1 MNDQMKEFA
10 YNPVSLSIP
19 RSKMTMRHSHKTT
32 YNTGLLIPIYW
43 REVLP
48 GSTVKME
55 MAEITRMQ
63 TPLFP
68 IMDNAFQDTMFFFVP
83 NRLLWDHWEEFMGE
97 NKSGYWEQPI
107 DYEVPQIKFN
117 SDQTVT
123 QGGAP
128 YWIKGNDYY
137 KYCVQ
142 AGSLADYLGIPI
154 SDANLTT
161 PFARGEF
168 EANALPFR
176 AYYQVYNDWWRD
188 ENLMNP
194 LEFDKGD
201 ATVTAELGGTDPEA
215 GWCLLPPPE
224 VAKFHDYF
232 TSALPQPQKH
242 DDVLVPMGD
251 SAPVK
256 GNGMSLGF
264 TDGTSNYAFITGSS
278 QAAFYT
284 AGFGKDLGTA
294 YTGGQFPA
302 AGYKPFGIT
311 SDPDNSGLVADLS
324 NATQVTINSLRQA
337 FAVQRYYEKQ
347 ARGGSRYIEQLHTM
361 FGVISPDARLQRSE
375 YLGGCRKAINIDQV
389 IQTSATDAVTP
400 QGNAAAY
407 SLTTQNEELFTKS
420 FVEHGILIGVQCI
433 RLEHSYQDGLFR
445 MWNRKNIFDY
455 YNPTF
460 ANIGD
465 QPVYNKEI
473 WLAGDVSGSK
483 DEEAFGYQEAWAEY
497 RYMNSRVS
505 GEMRSKYHQSLDAW
519 HFADNYSGLPTLS
532 SDWIKEYE
540 FTMNRNIAVSSR
552 LADQWLAD
560 IFFKETWTQPMPT
573 YSVPGLI
580 DHY

>member
-1 MNDQMKEFA
+1 MNEQMKDFA
-10 YNPVSLSIP
+10 YNPVSISIP

-55 MAEITRMQ
+55 MAQITRMQ
-63 TPLFP
+63 TPIFP

-83 NRLLWDHWEEFMGE
+83 NRLVWTHWEEFMGE
-97 NKSGYWEQPI
+97 NKSGYWEQPV

-123 QGGAP
+123 TGGAP
-128 YWIKGNDYY
+128 YWIKGNNYY

-176 AYYQVYNDWWRD
+176 AYYQIYNDWWRD

-194 LEFDKGD
+194 LEYDKGD
-201 ATVTAELGGTDPEA
+201 STVTAELGGSDPEA
-215 GWCLLPPPE
+215 GWCILPPPE
-224 VAKFHDYF
+224 VAKFHDYY

-242 DDVLVPMGD
+242 DDVMLPLG
-251 SAPVK
+251 SLAPVVLGESFRPNYTNANLVGTNLEATANSGSA
-256 GNGMSLGF
+256 GNIYSVK
-264 TDGTSNYAFITGSS
+264 TDLSGYNTYNAAKSNGLYTDLSEALGTS
-278 QAAFYT
+278 
-284 AGFGKDLGTA
+284 
-294 YTGGQFPA
+294 
-302 AGYKPFGIT
+302 
-311 SDPDNSGLVADLS
+311 
-324 NATQVTINSLRQA
+324 INTVRQA
-337 FAVQRYYEKQ
+337 FAVQRFYEKQ
-347 ARGGSRYIEQLHTM
+347 ARGGSRYIEQLHSM
-361 FGVISPDARLQRSE
+361 FGVISPDARLQRAE
-375 YLGGCRKAINIDQV
+375 YLGGCRRAINIDQV
-389 IQTSATDAVTP
+389 VQTSETGSTTP
-400 QGNAAAY
+400 QGNVSAY

-433 RLEHSYQDGLFR
+433 RLEHSYQDGLFK
-445 MWNRKNIFDY
+445 MWNRRNIFDY

-465 QPVYNKEI
+465 QPIYNKEI
-473 WLAGDVSGSK
+473 YLAGNVSGSK

-505 GEMRSKYHQSLDAW
+505 GEMRSKYHQTLDAW
-519 HFADNYSGLPTLS
+519 HFADNYGGLPTLS

-573 YSVPGLI
+573 YSIPGLI

>member
-1 MNDQMKEFA
+1 MNEAMKNFA

-55 MAEITRMQ
+55 LSQITRMQ

-83 NRLLWDHWEEFMGE
+83 NRLLWTHWEEFMGE
-97 NKSGYWEQPI
+97 NKSGFWEQPI

-117 SDQTVT
+117 SDQTIT

-137 KYCVQ
+137 KKCVQ

-168 EANALPFR
+168 DANALPFR

-194 LEFDKGD
+194 LEYDKGD
-201 ATVTAELGGTDPEA
+201 STVTAELGGTDPEA
-215 GWCLLPPPE
+215 GWCLMPPPE
-224 VAKFHDYF
+224 VAKFHDYY

-242 DDVLVPMGD
+242 DDVMLPLGKEAIVKLGD
-251 SAPVK
+251 S
-256 GNGMSLGF
+256 
-264 TDGTSNYAFITGSS
+264 TTSNTNTSLYGNVALVSGANNQTTGSV
-278 QAAFYT
+278 YNI
-284 AGFGKDLGTA
+284 D
-294 YTGGQFPA
+294 
-302 AGYKPFGIT
+302 
-311 SDPDNSGLVADLS
+311 SDGNYQNWVGNKVNALYADLS
-324 NATQVTINSLRQA
+324 SAVGASINSIRQA

-361 FGVISPDARLQRSE
+361 FGVISPDARLQRAE

-389 IQTSATDAVTP
+389 VQTSSTDSVTP
-400 QGNAAAY
+400 QGNVSAY

-445 MWNRKNIFDY
+445 MWQRRSVFDY

-465 QPVYNKEI
+465 QAIRNSEI
-473 WLAGDVSGSK
+473 WLAGNVSGSK
-483 DEEAFGYQEAWAEY
+483 DDEAFGYQEAWAEY

-519 HFADNYSGLPTLS
+519 HFADNYGGLPRLS

-540 FTMNRNIAVSSR
+540 FTMNRNIAVSAR

-580 DHY
+580 DHF